1 VARLV
6 RWLPVGGV
14 ERKLVELLPR
24 LDPDRF
30 RVLLIHTDARRG
42 PLADELERR
51 GIPVYFRSLRQRL
64 SPLGL
69 WSLARFLRAEGV
81 DILHTHMYPS
91 NASGTVAGRFARV
104 PAIVAHI
111 HQVRD
116 WTTRR
121 RLALD
126 RRLYGSRDA
135 IVAVSEHVRRDYLG
149 GLGQADD
156 GRVRVIYNGVDLE
169 RFRCVD
175 GSDARRE
182 LGLGEAPTAI
192 LLASLTRKKNHENFL
207 RAAALVRRSLP
218 EARFLVVGTG
228 PRRESLEALVEAWE
242 LRGKVL
248 FTGLRDDV
256 PELLAASDLLVLSS
270 DKEGFPNA
278 VLEAMASGRPAVV
291 TDVGGCRE
299 AVEDGETGLVVP
311 PRDST
316 RLAAAMLRMLRDPA
330 LRRRAGEKARRRAET
345 FSIETM
351 RRRTEEL
358 YLELLGGKG
367 R

>member
-1 VARLV
+1 
-6 RWLPVGGV
+6 
-14 ERKLVELLPR
+14 
-24 LDPDRF
+24 LDADRF
-30 RVLLIHTDARRG
+30 RVLVIHTDARRG

-51 GIPVYFRSLRQRL
+51 GVPVYFRSLRQRL
-64 SPLGL
+64 SPPGL

-104 PAIVAHI
+104 PAIVAHV

-116 WTTRR
+116 WSTRR

-126 RRLYGSRDA
+126 RRLYGRRDA
-135 IVAVSEHVRRDYLG
+135 IIAVSEHVRRDYLS

-169 RFRCVD
+169 RFAGVD
-175 GSDARRE
+175 GSSLRRE
-182 LGLGEAPTAI
+182 LGLGEDPTAV
-192 LLASLTRKKNHENFL
+192 LLASLSRKKNHENFL

-218 EARFLVVGTG
+218 RARFLVVGTG
-228 PRRESLEALVEAWE
+228 PRREALEALVAAWD
-242 LRGKVL
+242 LGGAVT
-248 FTGLRDDV
+248 FTGLREDV
-256 PELLAASDLLVLSS
+256 PALLAASDLLVLSS
-270 DKEGFPNA
+270 DREGFPNV
-278 VLEAMASGRPAVV
+278 VLEAMAAGRPAVV

-299 AVEDGETGLVVP
+299 AVEDGETGFVVP

-316 RLAAAMLRMLRDPA
+316 RLAAAMLRMLRDPGLRRRTGEKA
-330 LRRRAGEKARRRAET
+330 LRRAAR
-345 FSIETM
+345 FSIEAM

-358 YLELLGGKG
+358 YLELARGKG
-367 R
+367 L